1 LLGELGGPWP
11 WRLNPENIEKVYIMK
26 IVALIMLSLTLLGG
40 GIARLVLAFQTSM
53 SIPFEK
59 SLSRTDLVIIA
70 FVNIVSAIAGIV
82 CLLMGMFTPFYI
94 LIAVFLITSL
104 VEILIRLKAGV
115 SRRPKSR

>member
-1 LLGELGGPWP
+1 
-11 WRLNPENIEKVYIMK
+11 M
-26 IVALIMLSLTLLGG
+26 
-40 GIARLVLAFQTSM
+40 
-53 SIPFEK
+53 
-59 SLSRTDLVIIA
+59 IIA

-82 CLLMGMFTPFYI
+82 CLLMGRFTPFYI

>member
-1 LLGELGGPWP
+1 
-11 WRLNPENIEKVYIMK
+11 MK

-40 GIARLVLAFQTSM
+40 GIARLVLAFQTGM

-59 SLSRTDLVIIA
+59 SLSRTDLLIIA
-70 FVNIVSAIAGIV
+70 FVNIVFASAGIV
-82 CLLMGMFTPFYI
+82 CLLLGMFTPFYI

-115 SRRPKSR
+115 SGRSKSR